1 MWVGNGRWRG
11 CVAMARSGRLLLFML
26 LLLGDFVFA
35 QAPGENLRDYRG
47 TLIRLV
53 ALVVDA
59 REAPGE
65 YSLIDRIGE
74 SGDPLYIAPLIDAAY
89 FMADPSGNIAIL
101 GALEQLSGQGREI
114 GWRGYFEWAGRMDIA
129 TPPHYPEYKGL
140 LYATVVDP
148 EFARFFQLALA
159 KPRG

>member
-53 ALVVDA
+53 ALVVDDA
-59 REAPGE
+59 AKRLVSIH
-65 YSLIDRIGE
+65 SLSGSADH
-74 SGDPLYIAPLIDAAY
+74 GDPLYIAPLIDACLFY
-89 FMADPSGNIAIL
+89 G
-101 GALEQLSGQGREI
+101 
-114 GWRGYFEWAGRMDIA
+114 
-129 TPPHYPEYKGL
+129 
-140 LYATVVDP
+140 
-148 EFARFFQLALA
+148 
-159 KPRG
+159 